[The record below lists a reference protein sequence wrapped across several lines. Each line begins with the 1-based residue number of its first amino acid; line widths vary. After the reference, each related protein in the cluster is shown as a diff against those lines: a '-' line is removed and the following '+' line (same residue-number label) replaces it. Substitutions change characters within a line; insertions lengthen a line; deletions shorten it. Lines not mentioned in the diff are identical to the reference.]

1 MKKQRDI
8 LFIPDWQLVDYSG
21 TFQDNNL
28 ETDGNEEDKE
38 YRFYSFLGMD
48 HLGPEKEDQD
58 RKVYKHH
65 A

>member
-21 TFQDNNL
+21 TFQDNNQ

-38 YRFYSFLGMD
+38 YRFYSFLGID
-48 HLGPEKEDQD
+48 PNIQEKEDRD
-58 RKVYKHH
+58 RKVCKNR